1 MDGMTHFEKR
11 FSSRSLYEQR
21 NPELIRRLLELLC
34 RGQCVALVGEGGSG
48 KTTVLRQLLDK
59 KFMQRNGVK
68 TESFL
73 IAGVTGEDIVAATP
87 ETFWTEL
94 LLPQFARLLQSID
107 SELSGQILSLPD
119 EMGAVRLAVGEIF
132 FRIQQRNLRALIV
145 WDDFD
150 WVRENP
156 SLDLSFFG
164 FLRSLAMTWQV
175 TYLISG
181 NEPIQ
186 RTLAW
191 NARTSPFDNIFD
203 SYTLSLGA
211 STNA

>member
-1 MDGMTHFEKR
+1 MDGLTHFEKR
-11 FSSRSLYEQR
+11 FSSLSTYEQR
-21 NPELIRRLLELLC
+21 NPELVRRLLELLC
-34 RGQCVALVGEGGSG
+34 RGQSVSLVGEGGSG
-48 KTTVLRQLLDK
+48 KTTILRQLLDK
-59 KFMQRNGVK
+59 EFMQRSGVK
-68 TESFL
+68 SESFL
-73 IAGVTGEDIVAATP
+73 IAGVIGEDIVAATP

-94 LLPQFARLLQSID
+94 LLPQLSRLLQPVD
-107 SELSGQILSLPD
+107 SKLSQQVLSLPD
-119 EMGAVRLAVGEIF
+119 EMGMVRLAVGEIF
-132 FRIQQRNLRALIV
+132 FRIQQKGLRALIV

-150 WVRENP
+150 WVRENS

-164 FLRSLAMTWQV
+164 FLRSLAMLWEV
-175 TYLISG
+175 TYLVSG

-191 NARTSPFDNIFD
+191 NAKTSPFDNIFD